1 MPILRLK
8 HQKLFKMKIED
19 CSGPRPPLLKLQ
31 LGQQD
36 RDPHRGG
43 RTKDNCKVSL
53 TECQERPTNTTIW
66 QTSLFFLFCIFHAN
80 MLVFLCQVFVNSGNH
95 VRCVWLSSGENLH
108 GFLCIF
114 MLEDYVLVILS
125 N

>member
-80 MLVFLCQVFVNSGNH
+80 MFSLSLSG
-95 VRCVWLSSGENLH
+95 VRQLWQSCPMRLA
-108 GFLCIF
+108 IF
-114 MLEDYVLVILS
+114 R
-125 N
+125 